1 MASLNKVTL
10 IGNLGRDPEIRRTG
24 EGIPV
29 ANFTLATTESYKDK
43 SGNWVD
49 QTEWHN
55 IVAWRGL
62 AERAEKA
69 FKKGMQVYVEG
80 KLTTRSW
87 EDKDGNKRYTTE
99 IVASTMFML
108 GRKEGTATASDTS
121 ETAETN
127 HVADDSVFASSPPTD
142 DLPF

>member
-10 IGNLGRDPEIRRTG
+10 IGNLGKDPEIRRTG

-62 AERAEKA
+62 AERAEKS
-69 FKKGMQVYVEG
+69 FKKGMQIYIEG
-80 KLTTRSW
+80 RLTTRNW

-99 IVASTMFML
+99 VVAQSMFML
-108 GRKEGTATASDTS
+108 GRKEGAPATETHEIVENHTTEDTS
-121 ETAETN
+121 FPTAP
-127 HVADDSVFASSPPTD
+127 APD